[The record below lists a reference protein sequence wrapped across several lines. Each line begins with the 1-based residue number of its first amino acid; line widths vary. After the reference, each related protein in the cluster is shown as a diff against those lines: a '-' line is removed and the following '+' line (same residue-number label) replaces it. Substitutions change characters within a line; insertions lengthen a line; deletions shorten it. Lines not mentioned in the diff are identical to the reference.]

1 MKKIHSLI
9 LILLIVILAISS
21 YFFIK
26 EIADNKKEN
35 DLYEELKEIVQEE
48 QKSTDENQ
56 FTDNLKNETSNLS
69 SKSVKNYDLQSI
81 LKINSDIIGWIKID
95 GTNIDYPVMQN
106 EDFYLHRNV
115 YKNYSNSGTPYLA
128 EYCNVK
134 TSDNL
139 IIYGHHM
146 NNNTMF
152 SNLVNY
158 ENYNYYKNHKYIK
171 FYTLED
177 NKTIENDYEIVFA
190 FKTVAYSDKGFKY
203 YNYTKFY
210 DENDFNSF
218 VQKCRNYEFYNTNVK
233 VNYGD
238 KLITL
243 STCEYSQ
250 KNGRMV
256 IIAKKIYKSG
266 GGINARYKSKRK
278 KYNKT
283 IR

>member
-1 MKKIHSLI
+1 MNKIYSLI

-26 EIADNKKEN
+26 EIAENKKEN
-35 DLYEELKEIVQEE
+35 ELFEELQEVVQEE
-48 QKSTDENQ
+48 EKTTAQNQ
-56 FTDNLKNETSNLS
+56 ITDNLKNETSNLS
-69 SKSVKNYDLQSI
+69 SKNVGNYNLESI
-81 LKINSDIIGWIKID
+81 SKINTDIIGWIKID
-95 GTNIDYPVMQN
+95 GTNINYPVMQN
-106 EDFYLHRNV
+106 GDFYLHRNV
-115 YKNYSNSGTPYLA
+115 YKNYSSSGTPYLA
-128 EYCNVK
+128 EHCNLK

-139 IIYGHHM
+139 IIYGHH
-146 NNNTMF
+146 
-152 SNLVNY
+152 
-158 ENYNYYKNHKYIK
+158 IK

-218 VQKCRNYEFYNTNVK
+218 VEKCRNYEFYNTNVK
-233 VNYGD
+233 VNYVD

-256 IIAKKIYKSG
+256 IIAKKI
-266 GGINARYKSKRK
+266 
-278 KYNKT
+278 
-283 IR
+283 

>member
-1 MKKIHSLI
+1 MNKVYSLI

-26 EIADNKKEN
+26 EIADSKKEN
-35 DLYEELKEIVQEE
+35 NIYEELQNVIQNSIPDSNENEFKDI
-48 QKSTDENQ
+48 STDNS
-56 FTDNLKNETSNLS
+56 SNLS
-69 SKSVKNYDLQSI
+69 YKAKSTNNYNLESI
-81 LKINSDIIGWIKID
+81 SKINTDIIGWLKID
-95 GTNIDYPVMQN
+95 GTNINYPVMQN
-106 EDFYLHRNV
+106 GDFYLHRNV
-115 YKNYSNSGTPYLA
+115 YKNYSSSGTPYLA
-128 EYCNVK
+128 EHCNLK

-146 NNNTMF
+146 KNSTMF
-152 SNLVNY
+152 SNLDNY
-158 ENYNYYKNHKYIK
+158 KNYNYYKNHKYIK

-218 VQKCRNYEFYNTNVK
+218 VEKCRDYEFYNTNVK

-256 IIAKKIYKSG
+256 VIAKKI
-266 GGINARYKSKRK
+266 
-278 KYNKT
+278 
-283 IR
+283 

>member
-1 MKKIHSLI
+1 MNKVYSLI

-26 EIADNKKEN
+26 EIAENKKEN
-35 DLYEELKEIVQEE
+35 ELFEELQEVVQEE
-48 QKSTDENQ
+48 EKTTAQNQ
-56 FTDNLKNETSNLS
+56 ITDNLKNETSNLS
-69 SKSVKNYDLQSI
+69 SKNVGNYNLESI
-81 LKINSDIIGWIKID
+81 SRINADIIGWLKID
-95 GTNIDYPVMQN
+95 GTNINYPVMQN
-106 EDFYLHRNV
+106 GDFYLHRNV
-115 YKNYSNSGTPYLA
+115 YKNYSSSGTPYLA
-128 EYCNVK
+128 EHCNLK

-146 NNNTMF
+146 KNSTMF
-152 SNLVNY
+152 SNLDNY
-158 ENYNYYKNHKYIK
+158 KNYNYYKNHKYIK

-177 NKTIENDYEIVFA
+177 NKTIKNDYEIVFA

-218 VQKCRNYEFYNTNVK
+218 VEKCRNYEFYNTNVK

-256 IIAKKIYKSG
+256 IIAKKIEKSG
-266 GGINARYKSKRK
+266 GGINARYKVKRK